1 MRKRTEEI
9 IDGHRLEPES
19 LSMGYGYK
27 PEWSEGALKSPIFQ
41 TSTFVFETAEEGKA
55 FFEVATG
62 QRSSRPGEKTGL
74 IYSRLNNPDL
84 EIVEDRLT
92 LWDGAESA
100 VVFKSGMA
108 AIATTLLAYL
118 RPGDLLLHSCPL
130 YGGTDHLVNDILP
143 EFGIKS
149 IGFVA
154 GHSREDITAAVLN
167 ADGPLKMVF
176 IETPANPTNALID
189 IEMCADIART
199 ASTEDDPVP
208 LVVDN
213 TFLGPIFQRPLEH
226 GADLVLYSATKYLG
240 GHSDLIA
247 GACLGSEHLIAPI
260 RAMRTYLGTHVG
272 PGTGWLL
279 MRSLE
284 TLQMRMMRQ
293 AENAA
298 RVAKFLAEHPKV
310 MNVHY
315 LGFIMPD
322 DPQHD
327 IYKRQCLGP
336 GAMISFEVE
345 GGEAGSFRFLNSL
358 KLIHLAVSLGSTESL
373 AEHPGTMTHSGLSE
387 ASKRAY
393 GITDGLVRIS
403 IGVEHPDDLILD
415 IRQAL
420 NGV

>member
-1 MRKRTEEI
+1 MPKKWDDTISEQ
-9 IDGHRLEPES
+9 HLHPES
-19 LSMGYGYK
+19 LMMGYGYK

-62 QRSSRPGEKTGL
+62 QRAGRPGEKTGL

-100 VVFKSGMA
+100 AVFASGMA

-118 RPGDLLLHSCPL
+118 RPGDVLLHSCPL

-149 IGFVA
+149 IGFLA
-154 GHSREDITAAVLN
+154 GHTREDISASLLN
-167 ADGPLKMVF
+167 VDGPLKMIL
-176 IETPANPTNALID
+176 IETPANPTNDLID
-189 IEMCADIART
+189 IAMCAEIADA
-199 ASTEDDPVP
+199 ASSEDDPVP

-213 TFLGPIFQRPLEH
+213 TFLGPIFQRPLDH

-247 GACLGSEHLIAPI
+247 GACLGSERLIAPI

-272 PGTGWLL
+272 PWTGWLL

-284 TLQMRMMRQ
+284 TLQLRMMRQ

-298 RVAKFLAEHPKV
+298 KVANFLVDHPKV
-310 MNVHY
+310 SNIHY
-315 LGFIMPD
+315 LGFIQPD
-322 DPQHD
+322 NPQHE
-327 IYKRQCLGP
+327 IFKRQCLGP
-336 GAMISFEVE
+336 GAMIAFDVE
-345 GGEAGSFRFLNSL
+345 GGEKGAFRFLNAL

-373 AEHPGTMTHSGLSE
+373 AEHPGTMTQSGLTPE
-387 ASKRAY
+387 AKASY

-403 IGVEHPDDLILD
+403 VGVEHPDDVILD

-420 NGV
+420 DSV